1 MLAQNQEKLIDDG
14 LKMLNKQNELFQ
26 EIKSIIRDNILKISQ
41 KYGGFAHTNDIF
53 KSINWLRNLD
63 GMKCKNRYINDV
75 DIYALYLD
83 TLYYDITFK
92 YHITLANNTL
102 YFSNSQYIKEY
113 AYNYIVY
120 KIGIENYIKIDIEH
134 NLINDCINDN

>member
-1 MLAQNQEKLIDDG
+1 MSSYSL
-14 LKMLNKQNELFQ
+14 LNSRITPSNYP
-26 EIKSIIRDNILKISQ
+26 NI
-41 KYGGFAHTNDIF
+41 FNT
-53 KSINWLRNLD
+53 INWLRNLD

-75 DIYALYLD
+75 DMYTLYLD
-83 TLYYDITFK
+83 TLYYDIKFK

-113 AYNYIVY
+113 AYNYIVS
-120 KIGIENYIKIDIEH
+120 KIGVENYIKIDIEH

>member
-1 MLAQNQEKLIDDG
+1 MLTQNQEKLIDDG

-26 EIKSIIRDNILKISQ
+26 EIKSIIRDNILKIVQ
-41 KYGGFAHTNDIF
+41 KHGGFAHTNNIF
-53 KSINWLRNLD
+53 NTINWLRCLD

-75 DIYALYLD
+75 DMYSLYLD
-83 TLYYDITFK
+83 TLYHDIAFK

-113 AYNYIVY
+113 AYNYIVR
-120 KIGIENYIKIDIEH
+120 KIGVENYIKIDIEH

>member
-1 MLAQNQEKLIDDG
+1 MLTQNQEKLIDDG

-26 EIKSIIRDNILKISQ
+26 EIKGIIRDNILKVTQ
-41 KYGGFAHTNDIF
+41 KHGGFAHTNNIF
-53 KSINWLRNLD
+53 NTINWLRSLD
-63 GMKCKNRYINDV
+63 GMKTKNRYINDV
-75 DIYALYLD
+75 DMYALYLD
-83 TLYYDITFK
+83 TLYYDIKFK

-113 AYNYIVY
+113 AYNYIVS

>member
-1 MLAQNQEKLIDDG
+1 
-14 LKMLNKQNELFQ
+14 
-26 EIKSIIRDNILKISQ
+26 
-41 KYGGFAHTNDIF
+41 
-53 KSINWLRNLD
+53 
-63 GMKCKNRYINDV
+63 MKCKNRYINDV
-75 DIYALYLD
+75 DMYALYLD
-83 TLYYDITFK
+83 TLYYDIKFK

-113 AYNYIVY
+113 AYNYVVS